1 MLGVFTS
8 DFAFDYHIINVHL
21 HDAANQWLENLG
33 HQSLIR
39 GPSVFESKWHDFVTV
54 EPVRGYEGSFFL
66 IPWCHGNLVIPGES
80 IQKG

>member
-1 MLGVFTS
+1 MKDLLQMLGVFTS

-54 EPVRGYEGSFFL
+54 EPVLLGDPDRVCATCPLEECG
-66 IPWCHGNLVIPGES
+66 
-80 IQKG
+80 